1 MRNFMNYFA
10 YLAVGVM
17 AVLMIVLPL
26 LGYALLT
33 APLTVLTF
41 LLQGIGAVC
50 IAIPCMWLL
59 AILYFL
65 LTSGLK
71 NTQKA

>member
-50 IAIPCMWLL
+50 IAIPCM
-59 AILYFL
+59 
-65 LTSGLK
+65 
-71 NTQKA
+71 